1 MAHSRHVRTEL
12 FKSIQYKMTG
22 NWQYLVT
29 FPKLV
34 LETISNSEVFLY
46 PSLLPKIPFKSEQ
59 FSGNRCGFTDAEDK

>member
-1 MAHSRHVRTEL
+1 MA
-12 FKSIQYKMTG
+12 G
-22 NWQYLVT
+22 NWEYLVT

-59 FSGNRCGFTDAEDK
+59 FSGNICRFTDAED